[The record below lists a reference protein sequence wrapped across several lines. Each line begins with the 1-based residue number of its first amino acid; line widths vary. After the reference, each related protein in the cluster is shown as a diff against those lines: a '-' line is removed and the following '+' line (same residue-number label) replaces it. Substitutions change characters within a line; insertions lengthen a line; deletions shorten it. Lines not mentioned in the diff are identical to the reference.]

1 MVQEEKGTVCDQG
14 RANSL
19 QIDQTG
25 FEIRQRGQIKR
36 VSTQVL
42 CHVVALR
49 GDKETDGAQSGSGR
63 DISAIF
69 MELPDR
75 KDIPDYYRTIK
86 NPISLEE
93 IEVCSASAPLNGYAD

>member
-1 MVQEEKGTVCDQG
+1 MLPAGHELM
-14 RANSL
+14 AN
-19 QIDQTG
+19 
-25 FEIRQRGQIKR
+25 
-36 VSTQVL
+36 
-42 CHVVALR
+42 
-49 GDKETDGAQSGSGR
+49 GASGSGR

-93 IEVCSASAPLNGYAD
+93 IEVCLPSQSPK

>member
-1 MVQEEKGTVCDQG
+1 MLGGKG
-14 RANSL
+14 
-19 QIDQTG
+19 
-25 FEIRQRGQIKR
+25 
-36 VSTQVL
+36 
-42 CHVVALR
+42 
-49 GDKETDGAQSGSGR
+49 TDGAQSGSGR

-93 IEVCSASAPLNGYAD
+93 IEVCPASALLNGYADDICADKTCRKTVRLMGRIL

>member
-1 MVQEEKGTVCDQG
+1 MLPAGHELM
-14 RANSL
+14 AN
-19 QIDQTG
+19 
-25 FEIRQRGQIKR
+25 
-36 VSTQVL
+36 
-42 CHVVALR
+42 
-49 GDKETDGAQSGSGR
+49 GASGSGR

-93 IEVCSASAPLNGYAD
+93 IEVCLPS

>member
-1 MVQEEKGTVCDQG
+1 M
-14 RANSL
+14 
-19 QIDQTG
+19 
-25 FEIRQRGQIKR
+25 
-36 VSTQVL
+36 
-42 CHVVALR
+42 LR
-49 GDKETDGAQSGSGR
+49 GGGAKETDDSKSGSGR

-93 IEVCSASAPLNGYAD
+93 IEVCSRPSAPLNG

>member
-1 MVQEEKGTVCDQG
+1 MAK
-14 RANSL
+14 
-19 QIDQTG
+19 
-25 FEIRQRGQIKR
+25 
-36 VSTQVL
+36 
-42 CHVVALR
+42 
-49 GDKETDGAQSGSGR
+49 SGSGR

-93 IEVCSASAPLNGYAD
+93 IEVCFLPIRNPLNDMR